1 MIFIMA
7 CGESKNPGK
16 LPAFRKYAGRQ
27 FAVLA
32 EELSGLW
39 AAGHTVYIL
48 SAKHGLIPAQQ
59 TLADYDQLMTEGRG
73 RELFDNIVRVL
84 DDSDNAEDEI
94 VVYGGKV
101 YRALVAAAAGDREV
115 IELVGEDRGCGD
127 HFSELRA
134 YLRSY
139 TEDA

>member
-59 TLADYDQLMTEGRG
+59 TLADYDQLMTDGRG
-73 RELFDNIVRVL
+73 RELFEQVRNEL
-84 DDSDNAEDEI
+84 CSCDDDEEV

-101 YRALVAAAAGDREV
+101 YRALVAAAVGGREV

-134 YLRSY
+134 FLRSY